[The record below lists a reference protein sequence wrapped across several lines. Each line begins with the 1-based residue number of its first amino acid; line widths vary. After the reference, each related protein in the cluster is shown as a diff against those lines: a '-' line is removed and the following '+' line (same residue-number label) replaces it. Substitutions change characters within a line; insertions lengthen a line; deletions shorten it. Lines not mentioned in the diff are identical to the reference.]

1 MGIIY
6 QHIRL
11 SNFGRDD
18 IDEIDAN
25 ALVDSGAAEL
35 CIPELIVRQL
45 KLKVLEERKVRI
57 ASGET
62 VIVPYVGGVRVE
74 VFGRQTVTS
83 ANVIG
88 DRVLLGAIPM
98 EAMDLIIHPRS
109 LSLMPNPAS
118 PDMPASLAMG
128 VLHARRDKDA

>member
-6 QHIRL
+6 QPIRL
-11 SNFGRDD
+11 SNFGRED
-18 IDEIDAN
+18 IEEMDAN

-35 CIPELIVRQL
+35 CIPQRVADRL
-45 KLKVLEERKVRI
+45 KLTVLEERKVRI
-57 ASGET
+57 ANGEQ
-62 VIVPYVGGVRVE
+62 VIVPYVGGVRIE

-88 DRVLLGAIPM
+88 DQVLLGAIPM

-109 LSLMPNPAS
+109 LTLAPNPDS

-128 VLHARRDKDA
+128 VRHPSKAN

>member
-6 QHIRL
+6 QQIRL

-25 ALVDSGAAEL
+25 ALVDSGAPEL
-35 CIPELIVRQL
+35 CIPELIVKQL

-57 ASGET
+57 ANGDT
-62 VIVPYVGGVRVE
+62 VVVPYVGGVRVE
-74 VFGRQTVTS
+74 VSGRQTVTS

-98 EAMDLIIHPRS
+98 EAMDLINTR
-109 LSLMPNPAS
+109 A
-118 PDMPASLAMG
+118 
-128 VLHARRDKDA
+128 VCR